1 MLAPPRLRVSSRQFV
16 ALVSGL
22 VVLLRLP
29 GIPGPLHTDEAGYFL
44 VAQSWRAGGPN
55 LYGHYFVDRPPLLI
69 ALFRVAD
76 LTGWPASIRVLACV
90 FSVMFVVA
98 AAWAA
103 SEVTGARGIRWAA
116 VVAGALA
123 TTPVLLAHEADGEI
137 FAAPLVMLSVALT
150 LAAVRR
156 TGRTSFLLATGA
168 GLAAGAAVMTKQNFA
183 DAVVFAV
190 VLLAAALWQRQL
202 SWRDAAR
209 VAGGGTLGGAMTG
222 AAALAFVAWSRVGL
236 SVAWTA
242 VFGFRTTALDVIED
256 HSLHAP
262 LRRAIELV
270 GLGVLAGVVPFL
282 VVLAFQAVRH
292 RLRGS
297 PVAWAVAVTTVFEVG
312 SIASGGSYWPH
323 YILQLAPMLALAAAP
338 VGSGRR
344 RAASGGELRGRVFGG
359 RDRRHGAVGHGC
371 PALGAGGGCLAAP
384 VARPR

>member
-29 GIPGPLHTDEAGYFL
+29 GIPVPLHTDEAGYFL

-69 ALFRVAD
+69 ALFRLAD

-168 GLAAGAAVMTKQNFA
+168 GLAAGAAVMTKQNFV

-209 VAGGGTLGGAMTG
+209 VAGGGALGGAMTVRSCAG
-222 AAALAFVAWSRVGL
+222 
-236 SVAWTA
+236 
-242 VFGFRTTALDVIED
+242 
-256 HSLHAP
+256 
-262 LRRAIELV
+262 LRRLV
-270 GLGVLAGVVPFL
+270 EG
-282 VVLAFQAVRH
+282 
-292 RLRGS
+292 
-297 PVAWAVAVTTVFEVG
+297 
-312 SIASGGSYWPH
+312 
-323 YILQLAPMLALAAAP
+323 
-338 VGSGRR
+338 
-344 RAASGGELRGRVFGG
+344 
-359 RDRRHGAVGHGC
+359 GAVGRVDRGVRLPHD
-371 PALGAGGGCLAAP
+371 GARRHRGP
-384 VARPR
+384 QPARPAETSDRGSWASACSPVSCRSSSCWRSRPCATG